1 MRLEITIDKA
11 TYEKKY
17 SELESILER
26 LSTEREQLEQSSKEE
41 INLEKRI
48 AYFRKVV
55 KNNEILKTFDRF
67 VFESIVEK
75 VIIGEIDENG
85 NANPYKL
92 TFVYKTGYSNAVQS
106 KMHKQ
111 IKKKKND
118 KGNLHS
124 YSSPNTR

>member
-55 KNNEILKTFDRF
+55 KNNEILKTFDHF

-85 NANPYKL
+85 NANPNPNPNPNPHKL
-92 TFVYKTGYSNAVQS
+92 TLVYKIGYSNTVQS

-111 IKKKKND
+111 SKKQDSK
-118 KGNLHS
+118 
-124 YSSPNTR
+124 

>member
-55 KNNEILKTFDRF
+55 KNNEILKTFDHF

-85 NANPYKL
+85 NANPNPHKL
-92 TFVYKTGYSNAVQS
+92 TLVYKIGYSNTVQS

-111 IKKKKND
+111 SKKQDSK
-118 KGNLHS
+118 
-124 YSSPNTR
+124 